1 MPFPRAVVFG
11 CSGPVLRDF
20 ERSFFRDSDPL
31 GFILFARN
39 CQTPAQVRALTHDL
53 RAAVGREDAP
63 ILIDQE
69 GGRVARLTP
78 PHWRAAP
85 APARIAGLARLDVE
99 KAKEASRLNA
109 RLLAHELSDLGLS
122 VDCAPVLDVAHGDS
136 DPVIGDRAAGNSP
149 ELAALL
155 GGAACE
161 GFLAGGVIPVL
172 KHIPG
177 HGRAKAD
184 SHKELPIVDAS
195 LEDLE
200 RVDFAPFKA
209 LHAMPWA
216 MTAHVVYK
224 ALDPDR
230 PATVSKTVIEE
241 TIRDAIGFGG
251 VLISDDLEMKALS
264 GSLAERAKAV
274 LGAGCDL
281 ALHCNGSIGE
291 MEKIAHVCPPL
302 GNEAAARVERAE
314 GMRIKA
320 MKKADFDPKE
330 AIARLDVLFLEL
342 KE

>member
-1 MPFPRAVVFG
+1 MASPRAVVFG
-11 CSGPVLRDF
+11 CSGPVLLDS
-20 ERSFFRDSDPL
+20 ERSFFQDSNPL

-39 CQTPAQVRALTHDL
+39 CQTPGQVRALNQDL
-53 RAAVGREDAP
+53 RAAVGRDDAP

-85 APARIAGLARLDVE
+85 APARIADLARLDME

-109 RLLAHELSDLGLS
+109 RLLAHELSGLGIT
-122 VDCAPVLDVAHGDS
+122 VNCAPVLDLPHGDA
-136 DPVIGDRAAGNSP
+136 DPIIGDRAAGGTP

-177 HGRAKAD
+177 HGRAQAD

-200 RVDFAPFKA
+200 RADFVPFTA

-216 MTAHVVYK
+216 MTAHIVYK
-224 ALDPDR
+224 ALDQDR

-241 TIRDAIGFGG
+241 TIRGAIGFDG
-251 VLISDDLEMKALS
+251 VLISDDLGMNALS
-264 GSLAERAKAV
+264 GTLGERAGAV

-281 ALHCNGSIGE
+281 ALHCSGSMEE
-291 MEKIAHVCPPL
+291 MEGVASACPSL
-302 GNEAAARVERAE
+302 GTAALSRIERGE
-314 GMRIKA
+314 RMRT
-320 MKKADFDPKE
+320 MKKTDFEPKE
-330 AIARLDVLFLEL
+330 ATARLDVLLAEL
-342 KE
+342 K

>member
-1 MPFPRAVVFG
+1 MASPRAVVFG
-11 CSGPVLRDF
+11 CSGPVLLDS
-20 ERSFFRDSDPL
+20 ERSFFQDADPL

-39 CQTPAQVRALTHDL
+39 CQTPGQVRALVKDL
-53 RAAVGREDAP
+53 RAAVGRDDAP

-78 PHWRAAP
+78 PHWRTAP
-85 APARIAGLARLDVE
+85 APARFNDLARLDRE
-99 KAKEASRLNA
+99 KAEEASRLNA
-109 RLLAHELSDLGLS
+109 RLLAHELSDLGIT
-122 VDCAPVLDVAHGDS
+122 VDCAPVLDLPQKGA
-136 DPVIGDRAAGNSP
+136 DPIIGDRAAGDSP

-177 HGRAKAD
+177 HGRARAD
-184 SHKELPIVDAS
+184 SHKELPVVDAP

-216 MTAHVVYK
+216 MTAHIVYK

-241 TIRDAIGFGG
+241 TVRDRIGFGG
-251 VLISDDLEMKALS
+251 VLISDDLGMKAL
-264 GSLAERAKAV
+264 GGPLCERAGAA

-281 ALHCNGSIGE
+281 ALHCNGSMQE
-291 MEKIAHVCPPL
+291 MEEVADACPSL
-302 GNEAAARVERAE
+302 GAGALSRIERAE
-314 GMRIKA
+314 RMRT
-320 MKKADFDPKE
+320 MKKTDFEPKE
-330 AIARLDVLFLEL
+330 AVLRLDTLLAEL
-342 KE
+342 K

>member
-1 MPFPRAVVFG
+1 MIMPSPRAVVFG
-11 CSGPVLRDF
+11 CSGPVLLDF
-20 ERSFFRDSDPL
+20 ERSFFRASDPL

-39 CQTPAQVRALTHDL
+39 CKTPAQVRALSRDL
-53 RAAVGREDAP
+53 RAAVGRDDAP

-85 APARIAGLARLDVE
+85 APARIARLDMD

-109 RLLAHELSDLGLS
+109 RLLAHELSDLGVT
-122 VDCAPVLDVAHGDS
+122 VDCAPVLDLPQGGADS
-136 DPVIGDRAAGNSP
+136 IIGDRAAGDSP

-177 HGRAKAD
+177 HGRATTD

-200 RVDFAPFKA
+200 RIDFAPFKA
-209 LHAMPWA
+209 LCAMPWA
-216 MTAHVVYK
+216 MTAHIVYK

-241 TIRDAIGFGG
+241 TIRGAIGFGG

-264 GSLAERAKAV
+264 GSLSERAEAV

-291 MEKIAHVCPPL
+291 MEGIADVCPPL
-302 GNEAAARVERAE
+302 GAAAMARIERAE
-314 GMRIKA
+314 GMRA
-320 MKKADFDPKE
+320 VKKTDFEPKE
-330 AIARLDVLFLEL
+330 ATARLDVLLAEL
-342 KE
+342 K